1 MTEPEKPATTTAT
14 TTSTTKTRGTGFPV
28 ISLPA
33 ATKIIREAGTYGK
46 VHTANALAS
55 YAGHTTANS
64 GAWRAKAAALRDW
77 GLVVSAPTDS
87 FALTDRALQIA
98 HPTSPE
104 AAQKAMLE
112 AFNNCKLYVE
122 IFNDMAKGTDL
133 KITQIANTAVTGH
146 GVAVKSKDAFATSF
160 VESAAAVG
168 LAKKV
173 SADVVQLLSNPA
185 DVGAADLREEA
196 SALEEEATEADREV
210 LLKKRR
216 PSTPPVVNQTWP
228 IENGEITLTISS
240 SKPFEGKVFVEIG
253 TVIGAIEKLAQLAGV
268 PAEEDEE

>member
-1 MTEPEKPATTTAT
+1 MTESEKPAT
-14 TTSTTKTRGTGFPV
+14 TTSTTKRRGASFPV

-33 ATKIIREAGTYGK
+33 ATKIIREAGAYGK
-46 VHTANALAS
+46 VHTANALAQ

-87 FALTDRALQIA
+87 FALTDRALKIA
-98 HPTSPE
+98 HPTSLE
-104 AAQKAMLE
+104 VTQKAMLE
-112 AFNNCKLYVE
+112 AFKHCKLYVE
-122 IFNDMAKGTDL
+122 IFNGMAKGTDL
-133 KITQIANTAVTGH
+133 KITQIANMAVTEH
-146 GVAVKSKDAFATSF
+146 SVAVKSKDAFATSF

-173 SADVVQLLSNPA
+173 SADVVQLLSTPA
-185 DVGAADLREEA
+185 DVGAADDQEEA
-196 SALEEEATEADREV
+196 PAPDDEAADADREV

-216 PSTPPVVNQTWP
+216 TSTPPVVNQTWP

-240 SKPFEGKVFVEIG
+240 SKAFEGKVFVEIG

-268 PAEEDEE
+268 PAEEDEG

>member
-1 MTEPEKPATTTAT
+1 MTEPEKPATTTTTT

-33 ATKIIREAGTYGK
+33 ATKIVREAGTYGK

-173 SADVVQLLSNPA
+173 SADVVQLLSTPA
-185 DVGAADLREEA
+185 DLQEEA
-196 SALEEEATEADREV
+196 PAPEEEATEADREV

>member
-1 MTEPEKPATTTAT
+1 MTEREIRAVAATK
-14 TTSTTKTRGTGFPV
+14 STTKKRGTGFPV
-28 ISLPA
+28 ISLLA

-46 VHTANALAS
+46 VHTANALAT

-64 GAWRAKAAALRDW
+64 GPWRAKAAALRDW
-77 GLVVSAPTDS
+77 GLVVSASTDS

-122 IFNDMAKGTDL
+122 IFKDMAKGTDL

-168 LAKKV
+168 LATKV
-173 SADVVQLLSNPA
+173 SADVVQLLLAPA
-185 DVGAADLREEA
+185 DLGTADVQEDSSALGEEA
-196 SALEEEATEADREV
+196 AEADREV
-210 LLKKRR
+210 LVKKRR
-216 PSTPPVVNQTWP
+216 ASMPPVVNQTWP

-240 SKPFEGKVFVEIG
+240 SKPFEGKVFVEVG

-268 PAEEDEE
+268 RAEEDEG